1 MARFELT
8 ASRSQSAH
16 SSQTELHPD
25 MVGNLGLE
33 PKTNTAYWTKRQDLN
48 LYLYMLNCFT

>member
-1 MARFELT
+1 MAGFEPT

-48 LYLYMLNCFT
+48 LYLCMLNCFT